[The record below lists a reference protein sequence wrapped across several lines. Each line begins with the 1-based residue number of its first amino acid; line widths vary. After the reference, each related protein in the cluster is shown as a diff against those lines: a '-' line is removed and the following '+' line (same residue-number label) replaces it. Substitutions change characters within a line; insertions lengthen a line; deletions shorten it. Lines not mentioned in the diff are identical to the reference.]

1 MRVQLHSFV
10 CAYPIFLTS
19 FVEKTVLSPLGD
31 LGIFVKDN
39 LAIYEL
45 TYFWV
50 LYSIPLVY
58 LSVYY
63 HQAFITIAL

>member
-10 CAYPIFLTS
+10 CAYPVFLTP
-19 FVEKTVLSPLGD
+19 FVEKIILSPLGE
-31 LGIFVKDN
+31 LGIFFKDN

-50 LYSIPLVY
+50 FYSIPLVY

-63 HQAFITIAL
+63 NPVFITLAL